1 MQKLMERMRSYLMI
15 ALGTA
20 LTAAAF
26 GLIVL
31 PQGLA
36 AGGITGLS
44 VLLSRVMPLPV
55 SAIVFVLNAG
65 LFLLGWACVGRDFA
79 FKTLLVSLLFPV
91 LLELFQRL
99 DILTELSADPL
110 ISSLLAGGMLGFGT
124 GLVLLGNGSCGGFDI
139 LGVVLNKKLG
149 VPVSLVMFLCDV
161 AVLIAQALKLGI
173 LNTVYGVLVILVSS
187 FTINRVLTNGKE
199 EGQML
204 IFSQKYEE
212 IRRALL
218 DDQDVGLTF
227 LNGETGYMRRPIKV
241 IVTVMPHSK
250 IENVKKAVYGIDP
263 TAFLLLNSTRY
274 VGGKGYTISR

>member
-1 MQKLMERMRSYLMI
+1 MKNLREKFRSYLRI

-20 LTAAAF
+20 LTAGAF

-31 PQGLA
+31 PQSMA

-44 VLLSRVMPLPV
+44 VLLSRVLPLPV
-55 SAIVFVLNAG
+55 AAIVFVLNAG
-65 LFLLGWACVGRDFA
+65 LFLLGWACVGREFA

-91 LLELFQRL
+91 LLELFQRM
-99 DILTELSADPL
+99 DILAALCTDPL
-110 ISSLLAGGMLGFGT
+110 LSSLLAGGMLGFGT

-149 VPVSLVMFLCDV
+149 LPVSLVMFLCDST
-161 AVLIAQALKLGI
+161 VLISQALTVGV
-173 LNTVYGVLVILVSS
+173 LNTVYGVLVILVCS
-187 FTINRVLTNGKE
+187 FTLNRVLTNGKE

-212 IRRALL
+212 IRRVLL
-218 DDQDVGLTF
+218 EDQDVGLTF
-227 LNGETGYMRRPIKV
+227 LNGETGYQRRPIKV

-274 VGGKGYTISR
+274 VGGKGYTLSR

>member
-1 MQKLMERMRSYLMI
+1 MKKLMEKLRSYLMI

-31 PQGLA
+31 PQGMA

-44 VLLSRVMPLPV
+44 VLIGRALPLPV
-55 SAIVFVLNAG
+55 SAIVFALNAG
-65 LFLLGWACVGRDFA
+65 LFFLGWVGVGKDFA

-91 LLELFQRL
+91 LLELFQSR
-99 DILTELSADPL
+99 DVLTELGADPL
-110 ISSLLAGGMLGFGT
+110 ISSLLAGGMLGLGT

-149 VPVSLVMFLCDV
+149 VPVSLVMFLCDG
-161 AVLIAQALKLGI
+161 AVLIAQALSAGI
-173 LNTVYGVLVILVSS
+173 LNTAYGVLVILVSS
-187 FTINRVLTNGKE
+187 FTVNRVLTNGRE

-204 IFSQKYEE
+204 IFSQRYEE
-212 IRRALL
+212 IRRVLL
-218 DDQDVGLTF
+218 EEQDVGLTF
-227 LNGETGYMRRPIKV
+227 LNGETGYKRRPIKV

>member
-1 MQKLMERMRSYLMI
+1 MKNLREKFRSYLLI

-20 LTAAAF
+20 LTAGAF

-31 PQGLA
+31 PQRMA

-44 VLLSRVMPLPV
+44 VLLSRVLPLPV
-55 SAIVFVLNAG
+55 AAIVFVLNAG
-65 LFLLGWACVGRDFA
+65 LFLLGWGCVGREFA
-79 FKTLLVSLLFPV
+79 FRTLLVSLLFPV
-91 LLELFQRL
+91 LLELFQRM
-99 DILTELSADPL
+99 DILAALCTDPL
-110 ISSLLAGGMLGFGT
+110 LSSLLAGGMLGFGT

-149 VPVSLVMFLCDV
+149 LPVSLVMFLCDST
-161 AVLIAQALKLGI
+161 VLISQALTVGV
-173 LNTVYGVLVILVSS
+173 LNTVYGVLVILVCS
-187 FTINRVLTNGKE
+187 FTLNRVLTNGKE

-212 IRRALL
+212 IRRVLL
-218 DDQDVGLTF
+218 EDQDVGLTF
-227 LNGETGYMRRPIKV
+227 LNGETGYQRRPIKV
-241 IVTVMPHSK
+241 IVTVMPHSN

-274 VGGKGYTISR
+274 VGGKGYTLSR

>member
-1 MQKLMERMRSYLMI
+1 MKNLREKFRSYLLI

-20 LTAAAF
+20 LTAGAL

-31 PQGLA
+31 PQRMA

-44 VLLSRVMPLPV
+44 VLLSRVLPLPV
-55 SAIVFVLNAG
+55 AAIVFVLNAG
-65 LFLLGWACVGRDFA
+65 LFLLGWACAGREFA

-91 LLELFQRL
+91 LLELFQRM
-99 DILTELSADPL
+99 DILAALCTDPL
-110 ISSLLAGGMLGFGT
+110 LSSLLAGGMLGFGT

-149 VPVSLVMFLCDV
+149 LPVSLVMFLCDS
-161 AVLIAQALKLGI
+161 AVLISQALTVGV
-173 LNTVYGVLVILVSS
+173 LNTVYGVLVILVCS
-187 FTINRVLTNGKE
+187 FTLNRVLTNGKE

-218 DDQDVGLTF
+218 EDQDVGLTF
-227 LNGETGYMRRPIKV
+227 LNGETGYQRRPIKV

-274 VGGKGYTISR
+274 VGGKGYTLSR

>member
-1 MQKLMERMRSYLMI
+1 MQKLMERMHSYLMI
-15 ALGTA
+15 ALSTA

-149 VPVSLVMFLCDV
+149 VPVSLVMVLCDGS
-161 AVLIAQALKLGI
+161 VLIAQALKLGV
-173 LNTVYGVLVILVSS
+173 LNTVYGVLVILVCS

-250 IENVKKAVYGIDP
+250 IETVKKAVYGIDP

>member
-1 MQKLMERMRSYLMI
+1 MKNLREKFRSYLLI

-20 LTAAAF
+20 LTAGAF

-31 PQGLA
+31 PQRMA

-44 VLLSRVMPLPV
+44 VLLSRVLPLPV
-55 SAIVFVLNAG
+55 AAIVFVLNAG
-65 LFLLGWACVGRDFA
+65 LFLLGWACAGREFA
-79 FKTLLVSLLFPV
+79 FRTLLVSLLFPV
-91 LLELFQRL
+91 LLELFQCM
-99 DILTELSADPL
+99 DILAALGTDPL
-110 ISSLLAGGMLGFGT
+110 LSSLLAGGMLGFGT

-149 VPVSLVMFLCDV
+149 LPVSLVMFLCDST
-161 AVLIAQALKLGI
+161 VLISQALTVGV
-173 LNTVYGVLVILVSS
+173 LNTVYGVLVILVCS
-187 FTINRVLTNGKE
+187 FTLNRVLTNGKE

-218 DDQDVGLTF
+218 EDQDVGLTF
-227 LNGETGYMRRPIKV
+227 LNGETGYQRRPIKV

-274 VGGKGYTISR
+274 VGGKGYTLSR

>member
-44 VLLSRVMPLPV
+44 VLLSRVLPLPV

-99 DILTELSADPL
+99 DLLAELSADPL

-149 VPVSLVMFLCDV
+149 VPVSLVMFLCDG
-161 AVLIAQALKLGI
+161 AVLIAQALKLGV
-173 LNTVYGVLVILVSS
+173 LNTVYGVLVILVCS
-187 FTINRVLTNGKE
+187 FTVNRVLTNGKE

-204 IFSQKYEE
+204 IFSQRYEE

>member
-1 MQKLMERMRSYLMI
+1 MQKLMEKLRSYLMI

-79 FKTLLVSLLFPV
+79 LKTLLVSLLFPV

-99 DILTELSADPL
+99 DLLAELSADPL

-149 VPVSLVMFLCDV
+149 VPVSLVMFLCDG

-173 LNTVYGVLVILVSS
+173 LNTVYGVMVILVSS

>member
-1 MQKLMERMRSYLMI
+1 MKNLREKFRSYLLI

-20 LTAAAF
+20 LTAGAF

-31 PQGLA
+31 PQRMA

-44 VLLSRVMPLPV
+44 VLLSRVLPLPV
-55 SAIVFVLNAG
+55 AAIVFVLNAG
-65 LFLLGWACVGRDFA
+65 LFLLGWACAGREFA
-79 FKTLLVSLLFPV
+79 FRTLLVSLLFPV
-91 LLELFQRL
+91 LLELFQRM
-99 DILTELSADPL
+99 DILAALCTDPL
-110 ISSLLAGGMLGFGT
+110 LSSLLAGGMLGFGT

-149 VPVSLVMFLCDV
+149 LPVSLVMFLCDST
-161 AVLIAQALKLGI
+161 VLVSQALTVGV
-173 LNTVYGVLVILVSS
+173 LNTVYGVLVILVCS
-187 FTINRVLTNGKE
+187 FTLNRVLTNGKE

-218 DDQDVGLTF
+218 EDQDVGLTF
-227 LNGETGYMRRPIKV
+227 LNGETGYQRRPIKV

-274 VGGKGYTISR
+274 VGGKGYTLSR

>member
-149 VPVSLVMFLCDV
+149 VPVSLVMVLCDGS
-161 AVLIAQALKLGI
+161 VLIAQALKLGV
-173 LNTVYGVLVILVSS
+173 LNTVYGVLVILVCS

-250 IENVKKAVYGIDP
+250 I
-263 TAFLLLNSTRY
+263 
-274 VGGKGYTISR
+274 

>member
-91 LLELFQRL
+91 LLELFQHL
-99 DILTELSADPL
+99 DILAELSADPL

-149 VPVSLVMFLCDV
+149 VPVSLVMFLCDG
-161 AVLIAQALKLGI
+161 AVLIAQALKLGV

-204 IFSQKYEE
+204 IFSQRYEE
-212 IRRALL
+212 IRCALL

>member
-1 MQKLMERMRSYLMI
+1 MKNLREKFRSYLLI

-20 LTAAAF
+20 LTAGAF

-31 PQGLA
+31 PQRMA

-44 VLLSRVMPLPV
+44 VLLSRVLPLPV
-55 SAIVFVLNAG
+55 AAIVFVLNAG
-65 LFLLGWACVGRDFA
+65 LFLLGWACAGREFA
-79 FKTLLVSLLFPV
+79 FRTLLVSLLFPV
-91 LLELFQRL
+91 LLELFQRM
-99 DILTELSADPL
+99 DILAALCTDPL
-110 ISSLLAGGMLGFGT
+110 LSSLLAGGMLGFGT

-149 VPVSLVMFLCDV
+149 LPVSLVMFLCDST
-161 AVLIAQALKLGI
+161 VLISQALTVGV
-173 LNTVYGVLVILVSS
+173 LNTVYGVLVILVCS
-187 FTINRVLTNGKE
+187 FTLNRVLTNGKE

-218 DDQDVGLTF
+218 EDQDVGLTF
-227 LNGETGYMRRPIKV
+227 LNGETGYQRRPIKV

-274 VGGKGYTISR
+274 VGGKGYTLSR

>member
-1 MQKLMERMRSYLMI
+1 MKKLMEKLRSYLI
-15 ALGTA
+15 ISLGTA

-31 PQGLA
+31 PQNFA

-44 VLLSRVMPLPV
+44 VLISRVLPLPV
-55 SAIVFVLNAG
+55 PVLVFVINAG

-79 FKTLLVSLLFPV
+79 FKTLLVSLLFPM
-91 LLELFQRL
+91 LLELFQRMAL
-99 DILTELSADPL
+99 LAELGTDPL
-110 ISSLLAGGMLGFGT
+110 LSSLLAGGMLGFGT

-149 VPVSLVMFLCDV
+149 VPVSVVMFLCDSTV
-161 AVLIAQALKLGI
+161 ILAQALSGGVLKAA
-173 LNTVYGVLVILVSS
+173 YGVLVILVSS
-187 FTINRVLTNGKE
+187 FTLNRVLTNGKE

-204 IFSQKYEE
+204 IFSQKFEE
-212 IRRALL
+212 IRGILL
-218 DDQDVGLTF
+218 EDQDVGLTF
-227 LNGETGYMRRPIKV
+227 LNGETGYLRRPIKV

-250 IENVKKAVYGIDP
+250 IENVKKAVYAIDP

>member
-91 LLELFQRL
+91 LVELFQRL

-149 VPVSLVMFLCDV
+149 VPVSLVMFLCDG

>member
-1 MQKLMERMRSYLMI
+1 MEKLRSYLMI
-15 ALGTA
+15 ALGAA

-31 PQGLA
+31 PQGMA

-44 VLLSRVMPLPV
+44 VLLGRALPLPV
-55 SAIVFVLNAG
+55 SAIVFALNAG
-65 LFLLGWACVGRDFA
+65 LFLLGWVGVGKDFA

-91 LLELFQRL
+91 LLELFQSR
-99 DILTELSADPL
+99 DVLTELGADPL
-110 ISSLLAGGMLGFGT
+110 ISSLLAGGMLGLGT

-149 VPVSLVMFLCDV
+149 VPVSLVMFLCDG

>member
-1 MQKLMERMRSYLMI
+1 MKNQREKFRSYLLI

-20 LTAAAF
+20 LTAGAF

-31 PQGLA
+31 PQRMA

-44 VLLSRVMPLPV
+44 VLLSRVLPLPV
-55 SAIVFVLNAG
+55 AAIVFVLNAG
-65 LFLLGWACVGRDFA
+65 LFLLGWACAGREFA

-91 LLELFQRL
+91 LLELFQRM
-99 DILTELSADPL
+99 DILAALCTDPL
-110 ISSLLAGGMLGFGT
+110 LSSLLAGGMLGFGT

-149 VPVSLVMFLCDV
+149 LSVSLVMFLCDST
-161 AVLIAQALKLGI
+161 VLISQALTVGV
-173 LNTVYGVLVILVSS
+173 LNTVYGVLVILVCS
-187 FTINRVLTNGKE
+187 FTLNRVLTNGKE

-218 DDQDVGLTF
+218 EDQDVGLTF
-227 LNGETGYMRRPIKV
+227 LNGETGYQRRPIKV

-274 VGGKGYTISR
+274 VGGKGYTLSR

>member
-55 SAIVFVLNAG
+55 SAIVFALNAG

-149 VPVSLVMFLCDV
+149 VPVSLVMVLCDGS
-161 AVLIAQALKLGI
+161 VLIAQALKLGV

-250 IENVKKAVYGIDP
+250 IETVKKAVYGIDP

>member
-99 DILTELSADPL
+99 DLLAELSADPL

-149 VPVSLVMFLCDV
+149 VPVSLVMFLCDG

>member
-1 MQKLMERMRSYLMI
+1 MEKLRSYLMI

-31 PQGLA
+31 PQGMA

-99 DILTELSADPL
+99 DLLAELSADPL

-149 VPVSLVMFLCDV
+149 VPVSLVMFLCDG

>member
-1 MQKLMERMRSYLMI
+1 MKNLREKFRSYLLI

-20 LTAAAF
+20 LTAGAF

-31 PQGLA
+31 PQGMA

-44 VLLSRVMPLPV
+44 VLLSRVLPLPV
-55 SAIVFVLNAG
+55 AAIVFVLNAG
-65 LFLLGWACVGRDFA
+65 LFLLGWACAGREFA
-79 FKTLLVSLLFPV
+79 FRTLLVSLLFPV
-91 LLELFQRL
+91 LLELFQRM
-99 DILTELSADPL
+99 DILAALCTDPL
-110 ISSLLAGGMLGFGT
+110 LSSLLAGGMLGFGT

-149 VPVSLVMFLCDV
+149 LPVSLVMFLCDST
-161 AVLIAQALKLGI
+161 VLISQALTVGV
-173 LNTVYGVLVILVSS
+173 LNTVYGVLVILVCS
-187 FTINRVLTNGKE
+187 FTLNRVLTNGKE

-218 DDQDVGLTF
+218 EDQDVGLTF
-227 LNGETGYMRRPIKV
+227 LNGETGYQRRPIKV

>member
-1 MQKLMERMRSYLMI
+1 MKKLMEKLRSYLMI

-31 PQGLA
+31 PQGMA

-44 VLLSRVMPLPV
+44 VLIGWALPLPV
-55 SAIVFVLNAG
+55 SAIVFALNAG
-65 LFLLGWACVGRDFA
+65 LFFLGWVGVGKDFA
-79 FKTLLVSLLFPV
+79 FKTLLVSLLFPL
-91 LLELFQRL
+91 LLELFQSR
-99 DILTELSADPL
+99 DVLTELGADPL
-110 ISSLLAGGMLGFGT
+110 ISSLLAGGMLGLGT

-149 VPVSLVMFLCDV
+149 VPVSLVMFLCDG
-161 AVLIAQALKLGI
+161 AVLIAQALSAGI

-187 FTINRVLTNGKE
+187 FTVNRVLTNGRE

-204 IFSQKYEE
+204 IFSQRYEE
-212 IRRALL
+212 IRRVLL
-218 DDQDVGLTF
+218 EEQDVGLTF
-227 LNGETGYMRRPIKV
+227 LNGETGYKRSPIKV

>member
-110 ISSLLAGGMLGFGT
+110 ISSLLAGGLLGFGT

-149 VPVSLVMFLCDV
+149 VPVSLVMVLCDGS
-161 AVLIAQALKLGI
+161 VLIAQALKLGV

-250 IENVKKAVYGIDP
+250 IETVKKAVYGIDP

>member
-1 MQKLMERMRSYLMI
+1 MKNLREKFRSYLLI

-20 LTAAAF
+20 LTAGAF

-31 PQGLA
+31 PQRMA

-44 VLLSRVMPLPV
+44 VLLSRVLPLPV
-55 SAIVFVLNAG
+55 PVLVFVINAG

-79 FKTLLVSLLFPV
+79 FKTLLVSLLFPM
-91 LLELFQRL
+91 LLELFQRM
-99 DILTELSADPL
+99 DILAALCTDPL
-110 ISSLLAGGMLGFGT
+110 LSSLLAGGMLGFGT

-149 VPVSLVMFLCDV
+149 LPVSLVMFLCDST
-161 AVLIAQALKLGI
+161 VLISQALTVGV
-173 LNTVYGVLVILVSS
+173 LNTVYGVLVILVCS
-187 FTINRVLTNGKE
+187 FTLNRVLTNGKE

-218 DDQDVGLTF
+218 EDQDVGLTF
-227 LNGETGYMRRPIKV
+227 LNGETGYQRRPIKV

-274 VGGKGYTISR
+274 VGGKGYTLSR

>member
-1 MQKLMERMRSYLMI
+1 MQKLMEKMRSYLMI

-99 DILTELSADPL
+99 DLLAELSADPL

-149 VPVSLVMFLCDV
+149 VPVSLVMFLCDG

-263 TAFLLLNSTRY
+263 AAFLLLNSTRY

>member
-44 VLLSRVMPLPV
+44 VLLSRVLPLPV
-55 SAIVFVLNAG
+55 SAIVFALNAG

-149 VPVSLVMFLCDV
+149 VPVSLVMVLCDGS
-161 AVLIAQALKLGI
+161 VLIAQALKLGV
-173 LNTVYGVLVILVSS
+173 LNTVYGVLVILVCS

-250 IENVKKAVYGIDP
+250 IETVKKAVYGIDP

>member
-20 LTAAAF
+20 LTAAAL

-99 DILTELSADPL
+99 DLLAELSADPL

-149 VPVSLVMFLCDV
+149 VPVSLVMFLCDG
-161 AVLIAQALKLGI
+161 AVLIAQALKLGV

>member
-1 MQKLMERMRSYLMI
+1 MKNLREKFRSYLLI

-20 LTAAAF
+20 LTAGAF

-31 PQGLA
+31 PQRMA
-36 AGGITGLS
+36 AGGITGVS
-44 VLLSRVMPLPV
+44 VLLSRVLPLPV
-55 SAIVFVLNAG
+55 AAIVFVLNAG
-65 LFLLGWACVGRDFA
+65 LFLLGWACAGREFA
-79 FKTLLVSLLFPV
+79 FRTLLVSLLFPV
-91 LLELFQRL
+91 LLELFQRM
-99 DILTELSADPL
+99 DILAALCTDPL
-110 ISSLLAGGMLGFGT
+110 LSSLLAGGMLGFGT

-139 LGVVLNKKLG
+139 LGMVLNKKLG
-149 VPVSLVMFLCDV
+149 LPVSLVMFLCDST
-161 AVLIAQALKLGI
+161 VLISQALTVGV
-173 LNTVYGVLVILVSS
+173 LNTVYGVLVILVCS
-187 FTINRVLTNGKE
+187 FTLNRVLTNGKE

-218 DDQDVGLTF
+218 EDQDVGLTF
-227 LNGETGYMRRPIKV
+227 LNGETGYQRRPIKV

-274 VGGKGYTISR
+274 VGGKGYTLSR

>member
-1 MQKLMERMRSYLMI
+1 MKNLREKLRSYLLI
-15 ALGTA
+15 ALGAA
-20 LTAAAF
+20 LTAGAF

-31 PQGLA
+31 PQSMA

-99 DILTELSADPL
+99 DLLAELCADPL
-110 ISSLLAGGMLGFGT
+110 LSSLLAGGMLGFGT

-149 VPVSLVMFLCDV
+149 VPVSLVMFLCDS
-161 AVLIAQALKLGI
+161 AVLISQALTVGV
-173 LNTVYGVLVILVSS
+173 LNTVYGVLVILVCS
-187 FTINRVLTNGKE
+187 FTLNRVLTNGKE

-204 IFSQKYEE
+204 IFSQRYEE

-250 IENVKKAVYGIDP
+250 IETVKKAVYGIDP

>member
-1 MQKLMERMRSYLMI
+1 MKNLREKFRSYLLI

-20 LTAAAF
+20 LTAGAF

-31 PQGLA
+31 PQRMA

-44 VLLSRVMPLPV
+44 VLLSRVLPLPV
-55 SAIVFVLNAG
+55 AAIVFVLNAG
-65 LFLLGWACVGRDFA
+65 LFLLGWGCVGREFA

-91 LLELFQRL
+91 LLELFQRM
-99 DILTELSADPL
+99 DILAALCTDPL
-110 ISSLLAGGMLGFGT
+110 LSSLLAGGMLGFGT

-149 VPVSLVMFLCDV
+149 LPVSLVMFLCDST
-161 AVLIAQALKLGI
+161 VLISQALTVGV
-173 LNTVYGVLVILVSS
+173 LNTVYGVLVILVCS
-187 FTINRVLTNGKE
+187 FTLNRVLTNGKE

-218 DDQDVGLTF
+218 EDQDVGLTF
-227 LNGETGYMRRPIKV
+227 LNGETGYQRRPIKV

-274 VGGKGYTISR
+274 VGGKGYTLSR

>member
-1 MQKLMERMRSYLMI
+1 MKNLREKFRSYLLI

-20 LTAAAF
+20 LTAGAL

-31 PQGLA
+31 PQRMA

-44 VLLSRVMPLPV
+44 VLLSRVLPLPV
-55 SAIVFVLNAG
+55 AAIVFVLNAG
-65 LFLLGWACVGRDFA
+65 LFLLGWACAGREFA
-79 FKTLLVSLLFPV
+79 FRTLLVSLLFPV
-91 LLELFQRL
+91 LLELFQRM
-99 DILTELSADPL
+99 DILAALCTDPL
-110 ISSLLAGGMLGFGT
+110 LSSLLAGGMLGFGT

-149 VPVSLVMFLCDV
+149 LPVSLVMFLCDST
-161 AVLIAQALKLGI
+161 VLISQALTVGV
-173 LNTVYGVLVILVSS
+173 LNTVYGVLVILVCS
-187 FTINRVLTNGKE
+187 FTLNRVLTNGKE

-218 DDQDVGLTF
+218 EDQDVGLTF
-227 LNGETGYMRRPIKV
+227 LNGETGYQRRPIKV

-274 VGGKGYTISR
+274 VGGKGYTLSR

>member
-1 MQKLMERMRSYLMI
+1 MKNLREKFRSYLLI

-20 LTAAAF
+20 LTAGAL

-31 PQGLA
+31 PQRMA

-44 VLLSRVMPLPV
+44 VLLSRVLPLPV
-55 SAIVFVLNAG
+55 AAIVFVLNAG
-65 LFLLGWACVGRDFA
+65 LFLLGWACAGREFA
-79 FKTLLVSLLFPV
+79 FRTLLVSLLFPV
-91 LLELFQRL
+91 LLELFQRM
-99 DILTELSADPL
+99 DILAALCTDPL
-110 ISSLLAGGMLGFGT
+110 LSSLLAGGMLGFGT

-149 VPVSLVMFLCDV
+149 LPVPLVMFLCDST
-161 AVLIAQALKLGI
+161 VLISQALTVGV
-173 LNTVYGVLVILVSS
+173 LNTVYGVLVILVCS
-187 FTINRVLTNGKE
+187 FTLNRVLTNGKE

-218 DDQDVGLTF
+218 NDQDVGLTF
-227 LNGETGYMRRPIKV
+227 LNGETGYQRRPIKV

-274 VGGKGYTISR
+274 VGGKGYTLSR

>member
-99 DILTELSADPL
+99 DLLAELSADPL
-110 ISSLLAGGMLGFGT
+110 ISSLLAGGILGFGT

-149 VPVSLVMFLCDV
+149 VPVSLVMFLCDG
-161 AVLIAQALKLGI
+161 AVLIAQAMKLGI

>member
-1 MQKLMERMRSYLMI
+1 MKNLREKFRSYLLI

-20 LTAAAF
+20 LTAGAF

-31 PQGLA
+31 PQRMA

-44 VLLSRVMPLPV
+44 VLLSRVLPLPV
-55 SAIVFVLNAG
+55 AAIVFVLNAG
-65 LFLLGWACVGRDFA
+65 LFLLGWACAGREFA

-91 LLELFQRL
+91 LLELFQRM
-99 DILTELSADPL
+99 DILAALCTDPL
-110 ISSLLAGGMLGFGT
+110 LSSLLAGGMLGFGT

-139 LGVVLNKKLG
+139 LGVALNKKLG
-149 VPVSLVMFLCDV
+149 LPVPLVMFLCDST
-161 AVLIAQALKLGI
+161 VLISQALTVGV
-173 LNTVYGVLVILVSS
+173 LNTVYGVLVILVCS
-187 FTINRVLTNGKE
+187 FTLNRVLTNGKE

-218 DDQDVGLTF
+218 EDQDVGLTF
-227 LNGETGYMRRPIKV
+227 LNGETGYQRRPIKV

-274 VGGKGYTISR
+274 VGGKGYTLSR